1 MDTVERRILWFTG
14 LTHFFTHFTML
25 IFPPLAT
32 TISRDIEM
40 NLSDVFQLSF
50 MMYMLYGLCAVPW
63 GIAADRWSPRGALAA
78 GTVMA
83 GAGLLGAGLVQD
95 ERLFRWFLAV
105 VGLGN
110 AAYHPVGLSLLS
122 KGMRLRGRAMGING
136 ICGNFGIAAAP
147 LCAGILGW
155 TMGWRWTFTA
165 FGVTGLVMGLLIAA
179 VPFSV
184 PPGKDRQKA
193 QGAEGAQAL
202 RLFLIMCAA
211 VAFVGL
217 SYRSFTL
224 ILPSWLETRMGEQF
238 DRIAGQLPES
248 FGRGAGMSP
257 EGLIAA
263 LVAGGAMLI
272 GMAGQV
278 TAGKLADRI
287 DLKRGYF
294 IFFALALPCI
304 FAGRFL
310 SGWAS
315 IPFIGLF
322 AFFSMGIQ
330 PIENSL
336 YSLLIPP
343 RWRSS
348 GFGIKFTLAF
358 GVGALAVRFVSRLE
372 PSIGLDGLVILI
384 AFYLGAAVLSTAV
397 LLAVGRRTALKHV
410 HHDEAAVIPA
420 GSSR

>member
-32 TISRDIEM
+32 TIARDIEM
-40 NLSDVFQLSF
+40 NLNEVFELSF
-50 MMYMLYGLCAVPW
+50 MMYMLYGLFAVPW

-78 GTVMA
+78 GAAMA
-83 GAGLLGAGLVQD
+83 GIGLLGAALVQD
-95 ERLFRWFLAV
+95 YRVFRWFLAV

-147 LCAGILGW
+147 FCAGILGW
-155 TMGWRWTFTA
+155 TMGWRWTFIT
-165 FGVTGLVMGLLIAA
+165 FGIAGLAMGMLIAA

-184 PPGKDRQKA
+184 PPGEDRQKA
-193 QGAEGAQAL
+193 QGAEGGRAL

-211 VAFVGL
+211 VVFVGL
-217 SYRSFTL
+217 GYRTFTL
-224 ILPSWLETRMGEQF
+224 ILPSWLETRMGDQF
-238 DRIAGQLPES
+238 NRIARRLPEAV
-248 FGRGAGMSP
+248 GGETGMTA

-263 LVAGGAMLI
+263 LVAGGAMFI
-272 GMAGQV
+272 GMAGQM

-287 DLKRGYF
+287 DLKKGYF

-304 FAGRFL
+304 LAGRIL
-310 SGWAS
+310 PGWAS
-315 IPFIGLF
+315 IPFIGF
-322 AFFSMGIQ
+322 FSFFSMGMQ
-330 PIENSL
+330 PLENSL

-358 GVGALAVRFVSRLE
+358 GVGALAVRIVSRLE
-372 PSIGLDGLVILI
+372 PAVGLDGVVVLI
-384 AFYLGAAVLSTAV
+384 ALYLAGAVLSAMM
-397 LLAVGRRTALKHV
+397 LLAAGRRTALRHV
-410 HHDEAAVIPA
+410 HHSAGMPA
-420 GSSR
+420 GSRR